1 MATLKDVAHAIRDAG
16 THTAAESLLLQRIAE
31 LESNQSGPESP
42 WKTIDELTK
51 RVRTAERNE
60 ANLRSQVSELDTK
73 LTVAHE
79 DMDSNREYAEELEEH
94 VEQLTEE
101 LGTEQGKVIDLTKE
115 LAEANEQIEVL
126 QAEKRALLRHPSG
139 HRFVERQSVRV
150 LKRHDPYEDCTGY
163 IVVFDM
169 DREKYLVR
177 IPFYPA
183 DVFEHYREDEL
194 A

>member
-1 MATLKDVAHAIRDAG
+1 MATLKDVAHAIRDVG

-31 LESNQSGPESP
+31 LEALQ
-42 WKTIDELTK
+42 
-51 RVRTAERNE
+51 RARTAERNE

-73 LTVAHE
+73 LGVAEE
-79 DMDSNREYAEELEEH
+79 DRDINGAYAEELEEH
-94 VEQLTEE
+94 VEQLTDE
-101 LGTEQGKVIDLTKE
+101 LETEQRKVIDLTKE
-115 LAEANEQIEVL
+115 LAEANEEIEAL

-139 HRFVERQSVRV
+139 RRFVEGQNVRIT
-150 LKRHDPYEDCTGY
+150 KHHDPYEDCTGY

-177 IPFYPA
+177 IPFHPA